1 MNPTEIGVPLVAGI
15 LLVLANGFFVTI
27 EFALTRARQYTREE
41 FVEPGVRGLERA
53 WAMTEELE
61 IYLTGCQVGITAASI
76 SLGIVAEPAL
86 AAILKPLFGGTMLA
100 SVGAGVFLAYFI
112 VNLVHVVYG
121 EQTPT
126 YLGVER
132 SKQVCRYGATPLYW
146 FTKLIW
152 PLLRLG
158 DLFAKWTLGL
168 FGVEMTGAW
177 LESGDEDVE
186 SRADLYKRFESVL
199 DESDIEGE
207 RREEVMNALVA
218 GDAPVQ
224 GIMVPREEIV
234 ALSTENDFEENLA
247 IMETHSHSRYP
258 LVGEDSDDYRGIVY
272 LPAITNQF
280 DDLANGTTDIEDV
293 AVPTITLPAGEEVS
307 DAVDRFQAE
316 NQEFALVEEESETVG
331 LLTATDAFE
340 EVMGEL
346 EDRSINDP
354 TWTLAGG
361 GGRLPGPERVGCQ
374 SLPYFANTGFGE
386 YR

>member
-1 MNPTEIGVPLVAGI
+1 MNGLEITVRLLAGLALI
-15 LLVLANGFFVTI
+15 LANGFFVAI
-27 EFALTRARQYTREE
+27 EFGLTRAQQYTESE
-41 FVEPGVRGLERA
+41 FVEPGVAGLERA
-53 WAMTEELE
+53 WEMTEGLE
-61 IYLTGCQVGITAASI
+61 IYLTSCQVGITASSI
-76 SLGIVAEPAL
+76 AVGIIAEPAL
-86 AAILKPLFGGTMLA
+86 AAIFEPLFGGTVLA
-100 SVGAGVFLAYFI
+100 SIGAGAILGFLI
-112 VNLVHVVYG
+112 INLLHLTHG
-121 EQTPT
+121 EQAPT

-146 FTKLIW
+146 FTRITW
-152 PLLRLG
+152 PIITFG
-158 DLFAKWTLGL
+158 DGAAKWTLGL

-199 DESDIEGE
+199 DESDVEGE
-207 RREEVMNALVA
+207 RREEIMNALVA

-272 LPAITNQF
+272 LPAITNHF

-293 AVPTITLPAGEEVS
+293 AVPTMTLPAGEEVS

-316 NQEFALVEEESETVG
+316 NQELALVEEGGETVG

-346 EDRSINDP
+346 EDPVDQRSDRDSRR
-354 TWTLAGG
+354 
-361 GGRLPGPERVGCQ
+361 GRGASVG
-374 SLPYFANTGFGE
+374 S
-386 YR
+386 